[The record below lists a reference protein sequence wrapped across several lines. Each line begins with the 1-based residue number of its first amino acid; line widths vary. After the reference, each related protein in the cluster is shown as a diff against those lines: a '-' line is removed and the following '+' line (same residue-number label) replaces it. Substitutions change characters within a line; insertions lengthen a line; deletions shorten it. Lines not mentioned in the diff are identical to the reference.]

1 MSLVFGIMFVYMFI
15 AAAIYWALT
24 LTNDDKRSIGII
36 AMGWLPLFIAHF
48 WGKVRRDA

>member
-36 AMGWLPLFIAHF
+36 AMGWLPLVVVHV
-48 WGKVRRDA
+48 WDKVRHHA